1 MKRIV
6 GLTIAM
12 MACGFCQ
19 SQINEKDTIIT
30 TATSKN
36 GSIALQADI
45 LPDYVNL
52 HWIKGPHDY
61 IDYFELYRSAD
72 GIAYNMIRQ
81 FHPQSVDAEQ
91 FSYDY
96 KDEDPLRGKIYYRL
110 IGYEKSSQEKRVTD
124 LVIEYK
130 NEPRKLY
137 PTLVPR
143 GSQFYIN
150 NYDGEELRLWI
161 YNSAGNPIVQQRII
175 NSSTVY
181 LTEMFSGGTYLYQLL
196 DKNKMVVSRGK
207 FVMQ

>member
-19 SQINEKDTIIT
+19 SQINEKDTVIT

-36 GSIALQADI
+36 GSIVLQADV

-81 FHPQSVDAEQ
+81 FHPQSVDANT
-91 FSYDY
+91 FSFDY

-137 PTLVPR
+137 PTLVPK

-175 NSSTVY
+175 SSSTVY
-181 LTEMFSGGTYLYQLL
+181 LTEMFSGGTYVYQLL

>member
-1 MKRIV
+1 MKRIA
-6 GLTIAM
+6 GMMIAM
-12 MACGFCQ
+12 MACSFCQ

-30 TATSKN
+30 TASAKN
-36 GSIALQADI
+36 GSIVLQAEV
-45 LPDYVNL
+45 LPDFINL
-52 HWIKGPHDY
+52 NWMKGPHDY
-61 IDYFELYRSAD
+61 IGYFELYRSAD
-72 GIAYNMIRQ
+72 GIAYSIIRQ
-81 FHPQSVDAEQ
+81 FHPQSVDADKIT
-91 FSYDY
+91 YDY
-96 KDEDPLRGKIYYRL
+96 KDEEPLRGKIYYRL
-110 IGYEKSSQEKRVTD
+110 IGYEKFSQEKRVVD

-137 PTLVPR
+137 PTLVPK

-161 YNSAGNPIVQQRII
+161 YNSSGNPVVQQRII

-181 LTEMFSGGTYLYQLL
+181 LTEMFSGGTYVYQLV